1 MTMLSTAYM
10 ESFVRLFSVDLRRMW
25 KHKCPGSLS
34 TLLNASCLGDRSVL
48 SACSCLSTLYFLH
61 LTQRSCVLDVYL
73 RRIHG

>member
-34 TLLNASCLGDRSVL
+34 TLLNASCPGDRSVL
-48 SACSCLSTLYFLH
+48 SACSYLSTLYFLH